1 MNYAQAIS
9 FLNSLGNEITTAKL
23 GLGNMRTLLN
33 FLGHPQKKF
42 PAVLIAGTNGKGS
55 VAAFTESIMRE
66 AGYRTGLYTSPH
78 LIKVEERIRVYGE
91 QITQNDFARLTKKVR
106 QAIEALLFNTT
117 NETNKLKLQR
127 HPTHFEILTAIALL
141 YFAERQ
147 VEIAV
152 VEVGLGGRLD
162 ATNIID
168 PVIAVITSISLD
180 HQAYL
185 GQDLE
190 SITREK
196 IGIIKRMLPNQYS
209 YSSYLPVVCSSTNKT
224 VIKLVKQQCKKNQAQ
239 FISAFQDLNF
249 KILNN
254 TLEKTLL
261 GVEPVLGEKFKLKIP
276 LPGPHQ
282 VKNVLAA
289 IQIIE
294 ILNNIG
300 FKVSASA
307 LEKGVS
313 QTSWPGRLEIKQT
326 SPQIIMDGAHN
337 TQAAKSVRYH
347 IANFLSSE
355 KVILIY
361 GSLRD
366 KDITG
371 IMSNLAGLAR
381 EVILTQPKSERSATP
396 QEILEKYSDF
406 KVPVHLTK
414 NVEAAWLLAHSKA
427 KIDDTILVLGSLY
440 LIGEIKQH
448 LSNT

>member
-1 MNYAQAIS
+1 MNYSQAIS

-23 GLGNMRTLLN
+23 GLENMRNLLN
-33 FLGHPQKKF
+33 FLGHPQKEF
-42 PAVLIAGTNGKGS
+42 PCVLIAGTNGKGS
-55 VAAFTESIMRE
+55 VAAFTESIMRK

-78 LIKVEERIRVYGE
+78 LVKVEERIKVHGE
-91 QITQNDFARLTKKVR
+91 QITQYDFARLTKKVR
-106 QAIEALLFNTT
+106 HSIEALLFNTT
-117 NETNKLKLQR
+117 NEIKKLQR

-168 PVIAVITSISLD
+168 PVLAVITSISFD

-185 GQDLE
+185 GKDLE

-196 IGIIKRMLPNQYS
+196 IGIIKKMLASQHS
-209 YSSYLPVVCSSTNKT
+209 YSSCLPVVCSSTNKT
-224 VIKLVKQQCKKNQAQ
+224 VINLVKHQCKSNQAQ

-254 TLEKTLL
+254 SLETTLL
-261 GVEPVLGEKFKLKIP
+261 GVEPVLGKKIKLKIP
-276 LPGPHQ
+276 LPGTHQ
-282 VKNVLAA
+282 VNNVLAA

-294 ILNNIG
+294 ILNKTG

-307 LEKGVS
+307 LKRGVS
-313 QTSWPGRLEIKQT
+313 QTVWPGRLEIRRT
-326 SPQIIMDGAHN
+326 SPRIILDGAHN
-337 TQAAKSVRYH
+337 TQAAKSVRCH
-347 IANFLSSE
+347 IAKFLSSE
-355 KVILIY
+355 KVLLIY

-381 EVILTQPKSERSATP
+381 EVILTQPKSERGATP
-396 QEILEKYSDF
+396 QEILEKYPDF

-414 NVEAAWLLAHSKA
+414 NVEEAWLLAHSKA

-448 LSNT
+448 LSNI

>member
-1 MNYAQAIS
+1 MNYSQAIS

-23 GLGNMRTLLN
+23 GLENMRTLLN
-33 FLGHPQKKF
+33 FLGHPQKEF
-42 PAVLIAGTNGKGS
+42 PCVLIAGTNGKGS
-55 VAAFTESIMRE
+55 VAAFTESIMRK

-78 LIKVEERIRVYGE
+78 LVKVEERIKVHGE
-91 QITQNDFARLTKKVR
+91 QITQSDFARLTKKVR
-106 QAIEALLFNTT
+106 HAIGALLFNTT
-117 NETNKLKLQR
+117 NEIKKLQR

-168 PVIAVITSISLD
+168 PVLAVITSISFD

-185 GQDLE
+185 GKDLE

-196 IGIIKRMLPNQYS
+196 IGIIKRILPSQHS
-209 YSSYLPVVCSSTNKT
+209 YSSCLPVVCSSTNKT
-224 VIKLVKQQCKKNQAQ
+224 VINLVKQQCKSNQAQ

-254 TLEKTLL
+254 SLEKTLL
-261 GVEPVLGEKFKLKIP
+261 GVEPVRGKKFKLEIP
-276 LPGPHQ
+276 LPGIHQ
-282 VKNVLAA
+282 VNNVLAA

-294 ILNNIG
+294 ILNKTG
-300 FKVSASA
+300 FKVSAFA
-307 LEKGVS
+307 LKKGVS
-313 QTSWPGRLEIKQT
+313 QTFWPGRLEIRRT
-326 SPQIIMDGAHN
+326 SPRIILDGAHN
-337 TQAAKSVRYH
+337 TQAAKSIRCH
-347 IANFLSSE
+347 IAKFLPSE
-355 KVILIY
+355 KVVLIY

-381 EVILTQPKSERSATP
+381 EVILTQPKSERGATP
-396 QEILEKYSDF
+396 QEILEKYPDF

-414 NVEAAWLLAHSKA
+414 NVEEAWLLAHSKA

-448 LSNT
+448 LSNS

>member
-1 MNYAQAIS
+1 MNYSQAIS

-23 GLGNMRTLLN
+23 GLENMRNLLN
-33 FLGHPQKKF
+33 FLGHPQKEF
-42 PAVLIAGTNGKGS
+42 PCVLIAGTNGKGS
-55 VAAFTESIMRE
+55 VAAFTESIMRK

-78 LIKVEERIRVYGE
+78 LVKVEERIKVHGE
-91 QITQNDFARLTKKVR
+91 QITQYDFARLTKKVR
-106 QAIEALLFNTT
+106 HSIETLLFNTT
-117 NETNKLKLQR
+117 NEIKKLQR

-168 PVIAVITSISLD
+168 PVLAVITSISFD

-185 GQDLE
+185 GKDLE

-196 IGIIKRMLPNQYS
+196 IGIIKKMLASQHS
-209 YSSYLPVVCSSTNKT
+209 YSSCLPVVCSSTNKT
-224 VIKLVKQQCKKNQAQ
+224 VINLVKHQCKSNQAQ

-254 TLEKTLL
+254 SLETTLL
-261 GVEPVLGEKFKLKIP
+261 GVEPVLGKKIKLKIP
-276 LPGPHQ
+276 LPGTHQ
-282 VKNVLAA
+282 VNNVLAA

-294 ILNNIG
+294 ILNKTG

-307 LEKGVS
+307 LKRGVS
-313 QTSWPGRLEIKQT
+313 QTVWPGRLEIRRT
-326 SPQIIMDGAHN
+326 SPRIILDGAHN
-337 TQAAKSVRYH
+337 TQAAKSVRCH
-347 IANFLSSE
+347 IAKFLSSE
-355 KVILIY
+355 KVLLIY

-381 EVILTQPKSERSATP
+381 EVILTQPKSERGATP
-396 QEILEKYSDF
+396 QEILEKYPDF

-414 NVEAAWLLAHSKA
+414 NVEEAWLLAHSKA

-448 LSNT
+448 LSNI

>member
-1 MNYAQAIS
+1 MNYSQAIS

-23 GLGNMRTLLN
+23 GLENMRNLLN
-33 FLGHPQKKF
+33 FLGHPQKEF
-42 PAVLIAGTNGKGS
+42 PCVLIAGTNGKGS
-55 VAAFTESIMRE
+55 VAAFTESIMRK

-78 LIKVEERIRVYGE
+78 LVKVEERIKVHGE
-91 QITQNDFARLTKKVR
+91 QITQYDFARLTKKVR
-106 QAIEALLFNTT
+106 HSIEALLFNTT
-117 NETNKLKLQR
+117 NEIKKLQR

-168 PVIAVITSISLD
+168 PVLAVITSISFD

-185 GQDLE
+185 GKDLE
-190 SITREK
+190 SNTREK
-196 IGIIKRMLPNQYS
+196 IGIIKKMLASQHS
-209 YSSYLPVVCSSTNKT
+209 YSSCLPVVCSSTNKT
-224 VIKLVKQQCKKNQAQ
+224 VINLVKHQCKSNQAQ

-254 TLEKTLL
+254 SLETTLL
-261 GVEPVLGEKFKLKIP
+261 GVEPVLGKKIKLKIP
-276 LPGPHQ
+276 LPGTHQ
-282 VKNVLAA
+282 VNNVLAA

-294 ILNNIG
+294 ILNKTG

-307 LEKGVS
+307 LKRGVS
-313 QTSWPGRLEIKQT
+313 QTVWPGRLEIRRT
-326 SPQIIMDGAHN
+326 SPRIILDGAHN
-337 TQAAKSVRYH
+337 TQAAKSVRCH
-347 IANFLSSE
+347 IAKFLSSE
-355 KVILIY
+355 KVLLIY

-381 EVILTQPKSERSATP
+381 EVILTQPKSERGATP
-396 QEILEKYSDF
+396 QEILEKYPDF

-414 NVEAAWLLAHSKA
+414 NVEEAWLLAHSKA

-448 LSNT
+448 LSNI

>member
-1 MNYAQAIS
+1 MNYSQAIS

-23 GLGNMRTLLN
+23 GLENMRNLLN
-33 FLGHPQKKF
+33 FLGHPQKEF
-42 PAVLIAGTNGKGS
+42 PCVLIAGTNGKGS
-55 VAAFTESIMRE
+55 VAAFTESIMRK

-78 LIKVEERIRVYGE
+78 LVKVEERIKVHGE
-91 QITQNDFARLTKKVR
+91 QITQYDFARLTKKVR
-106 QAIEALLFNTT
+106 HSIEALLFNTT
-117 NETNKLKLQR
+117 NEIKKLQR

-168 PVIAVITSISLD
+168 PVLAVITSISFD

-185 GQDLE
+185 GKDLE

-196 IGIIKRMLPNQYS
+196 IGIIKKMLASQHS
-209 YSSYLPVVCSSTNKT
+209 YSSCLPVVCSSTNKT
-224 VIKLVKQQCKKNQAQ
+224 VINLVKHQCKSNQAQ

-254 TLEKTLL
+254 SLETTLL
-261 GVEPVLGEKFKLKIP
+261 GVEPVLGKKIKLKIP
-276 LPGPHQ
+276 LPGTHQ
-282 VKNVLAA
+282 VNNVLAA

-294 ILNNIG
+294 ILNKTG

-307 LEKGVS
+307 LKRGVS
-313 QTSWPGRLEIKQT
+313 QTVWPGRLEIRRT
-326 SPQIIMDGAHN
+326 SPRIILDGAHN
-337 TQAAKSVRYH
+337 TQAAKSVRCH
-347 IANFLSSE
+347 IAKFLSSE
-355 KVILIY
+355 KVLLIY

-381 EVILTQPKSERSATP
+381 EVILTQPKSERGATP
-396 QEILEKYSDF
+396 QEILEKYPDF

-414 NVEAAWLLAHSKA
+414 NVEEAWLLAHSKA